1 VARVLAI
8 FEEKKNSNGGD
19 WKMQCLKGRYPRG
32 GVSWKS
38 LLLLISLFA
47 VQGSCGEGG
56 GGTITITAEEFRFTP
71 KRIQWTA
78 GRPLRLLLRNQGR
91 ERHVFHS
98 PELFEKG
105 KSLEWVGGMVAVQQN
120 NAVMLEPGQSIEL
133 KVELLPGLYP
143 FRCWIKGHAG
153 MEGVI
158 VVNGMGSQT

>member
-1 VARVLAI
+1 MAKVLTI

-19 WKMQCLKGRYPRG
+19 WKMQCLKGRYPKG

-105 KSLEWVGGMVAVQQN
+105 KSLEWVGERVAVQQTMPSCLSQASRLSLRWN
-120 NAVMLEPGQSIEL
+120 CSKDFI
-133 KVELLPGLYP
+133 P
-143 FRCWIKGHAG
+143 FGAG
-153 MEGVI
+153 
-158 VVNGMGSQT
+158 